1 MALPPPIGEIKLNWQ
16 IQLNSCLLLRGFCP
30 PSGKKPTGSRVTSRS
45 PSVQNPEN
53 ASLTASSQKK
63 PCSAVNLPGLGSE
76 GGRRPVCVRG
86 AASFYLAGGWR
97 RMRAIT
103 RDFRNQRRS
112 RPAERATAV
121 GGRRWGGARLRWEWA
136 CWQWRVI
143 WQLGR
148 EGGGTKWDRGRKS
161 SSENKVVLSP
171 GWRREL
177 WYGDEW
183 VTDPVDA
190 GQSIALQIVH
200 SSVVQSQIQE
210 AVKSH
215 PPPLSLS

>member
-121 GGRRWGGARLRWEWA
+121 GGRRWGGARLR
-136 CWQWRVI
+136 
-143 WQLGR
+143 
-148 EGGGTKWDRGRKS
+148 
-161 SSENKVVLSP
+161 
-171 GWRREL
+171 
-177 WYGDEW
+177 
-183 VTDPVDA
+183 
-190 GQSIALQIVH
+190 
-200 SSVVQSQIQE
+200 
-210 AVKSH
+210 
-215 PPPLSLS
+215 

>member
-103 RDFRNQRRS
+103 RDFRNPGRRCC
-112 RPAERATAV
+112 AERL
-121 GGRRWGGARLRWEWA
+121 GGRVVVAPAAAVADKRWHGE
-136 CWQWRVI
+136 
-143 WQLGR
+143 
-148 EGGGTKWDRGRKS
+148 E
-161 SSENKVVLSP
+161 
-171 GWRREL
+171 
-177 WYGDEW
+177 
-183 VTDPVDA
+183 
-190 GQSIALQIVH
+190 
-200 SSVVQSQIQE
+200 SQRIFE
-210 AVKSH
+210 I
-215 PPPLSLS
+215 L

>member
-76 GGRRPVCVRG
+76 GGRRPVSVC
-86 AASFYLAGGWR
+86 AARLHSTWIGGWR

-121 GGRRWGGARLRWEWA
+121 GGRRWGGARLR
-136 CWQWRVI
+136 
-143 WQLGR
+143 
-148 EGGGTKWDRGRKS
+148 
-161 SSENKVVLSP
+161 
-171 GWRREL
+171 
-177 WYGDEW
+177 
-183 VTDPVDA
+183 
-190 GQSIALQIVH
+190 
-200 SSVVQSQIQE
+200 
-210 AVKSH
+210 
-215 PPPLSLS
+215 